1 LHVDDRDWNEP
12 YKVSSRV
19 NKDHWYYAFVGSS
32 EAAFGTADHDQH
44 RVRRKAQQA
53 YFSQDAVA
61 RFDHELEK
69 ITSKLC
75 SRLEEFKGT
84 GEPVNL
90 SDAFGCVATDAV
102 TGYCFHKSYNVLDS
116 PDFAASFQRAFRDF
130 SEIGIWHRHFGYILD
145 VFQMIPRWLVAI
157 MNPAGVF
164 VLDMFNVRS

>member
-1 LHVDDRDWNEP
+1 VRISPWELHVDDPDGNEP

-61 RFDHELEK
+61 RFDTEQEK

-84 GEPVNL
+84 GQPVNL

-116 PDFAASFQRAFRDF
+116 PDFAASSREPFVIFRRLGF
-130 SEIGIWHRHFGYILD
+130 GIATSGT
-145 VFQMIPRWLVAI
+145 
-157 MNPAGVF
+157 
-164 VLDMFNVRS
+164 S

>member
-1 LHVDDRDWNEP
+1 MIAIGMSHTKSALESTRTIGTMRLW
-12 YKVSSRV
+12 
-19 NKDHWYYAFVGSS
+19 
-32 EAAFGTADHDQH
+32 AAPKQH
-44 RVRRKAQQA
+44 LELQTMISIA
-53 YFSQDAVA
+53 SVA
-61 RFDHELEK
+61 KPSKNTSHKMQEE